1 MQKIEVSVGAFT
13 LDSSN
18 GFLAKIVSTIAKN
31 HKKTLTAS
39 WTSLFKKKKKT
50 SLPSIELFSV
60 RALVRI
66 SWSTNSI

>member
-31 HKKTLTAS
+31 HKKTLTSS
-39 WTSLFKKKKKT
+39 WTSLFKKKKNF
-50 SLPSIELFSV
+50 I
-60 RALVRI
+60 ALYRVVLC
-66 SWSTNSI
+66 SGSCED